1 MEVSDSSREIVM
13 VVEILKFNK
22 LILKRRLRSKFS
34 RYVIQC
40 GFATIALACILLLAD
55 EILGTAIIVAIGSTV
70 FTIFVVP
77 VSLASSPRFVLG
89 GHVIGILVSGIFV
102 LGIAI
107 LGLDFSDN
115 SSKISFDL
123 IAAMAVGLGIFL
135 MVVMNAPHPPAA
147 GTILGLLANG
157 WDISAVLFV
166 VISSIS
172 LILIRLL
179 FGHRLVN
186 LI

>member
-1 MEVSDSSREIVM
+1 MKTTKI
-13 VVEILKFNK
+13 KQ
-22 LILKRRLRSKFS
+22 LILTPRLTTRLS

-40 GFATIALACILLLAD
+40 GLATITLSAILLLAD
-55 EILGTAIIVAIGSTV
+55 EVLGTAIIVAIGSTV

-77 VSLASSPRFVLG
+77 FSVASSPRFVIG
-89 GHVIGILVSGIFV
+89 GHLIGILVSGLFV
-102 LGIAI
+102 LFIAI
-107 LGLDFSDN
+107 LGLEVSDGG
-115 SSKISFDL
+115 SKIGFDL
-123 IAAMAVGLGIFL
+123 IAAMAVGLGIL
-135 MVVMNAPHPPAA
+135 VMVVVNAPHPPAA

-166 VISSIS
+166 LISSIS

-179 FGHRLVN
+179 FGPRLVN